1 MSLYISVEPWF
12 FLALASLFCFGPG
25 LKKLSGYIKNHRS
38 YENQPITGMGKD
50 NFKKTLFSAAG
61 SGLPELIGFLN
72 GTFIRRIFNF
82 KTYVAKF
89 TSCVLSVGKCN
100 KLPQNL

>member
-1 MSLYISVEPWF
+1 MRI
-12 FLALASLFCFGPG
+12 
-25 LKKLSGYIKNHRS
+25 
-38 YENQPITGMGKD
+38 NQSQAWARTTL
-50 NFKKTLFSAAG
+50 KKTLFSAAG